1 MNWII
6 ISTSLSSLFSAQT
19 LLVMHGHDFSQI
31 LQTVICLSAL
41 CHCASQKSAE
51 RVDFFFRLCLPQ
63 LIMHSTPLS
72 EYGFMLN
79 GSFLPFLILAI
90 PSTLTYI
97 DVCTISYTSTVLLSY
112 LGIRSFHGDQRS
124 TLSDLSFDLFG
135 VINLSD

>member
-19 LLVMHGHDFSQI
+19 LLAMHGHDFSQT
-31 LQTVICLSAL
+31 LQTAICLSVL
-41 CHCASQKSAE
+41 CHYVIQRSAE
-51 RVDFFFRLCLPQ
+51 QAHIFFRLCLPQ

-79 GSFLPFLILAI
+79 GSFLPSLILAI

-97 DVCTISYTSTVLLSY
+97 DVCTISYTSTVLLSC
-112 LGIRSFHGDQRS
+112 LGIRSFHGDRRS
-124 TLSDLSFDLFG
+124 TLSDLSFDLSG
-135 VINLSD
+135 VIRLSD